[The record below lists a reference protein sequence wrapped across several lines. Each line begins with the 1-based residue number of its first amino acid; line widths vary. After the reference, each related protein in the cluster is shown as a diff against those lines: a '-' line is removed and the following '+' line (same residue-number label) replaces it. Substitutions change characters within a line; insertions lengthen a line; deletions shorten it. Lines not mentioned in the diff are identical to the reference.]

1 MAVGFG
7 TSGVRGLVTEL
18 TDRVCAGYVR
28 AFYRHARD
36 QGAPPRVALAG
47 DLRASTPR
55 LLRAAAWAVAGEGGQ
70 VEFCGLIP
78 TPALAH
84 HAMQRGCSG
93 LMVTGSHIPEDRN
106 GLKFYLP
113 RGEILK
119 ADEAAIA
126 ARYVELTANA
136 ETDPGFAGAFDAEG
150 RLGPAVAPAL
160 PEPESAALAAYERRY
175 LEFFPRGC
183 LAGRRLVLY
192 EHSSVARDLL
202 GRLLEQLGARV
213 VRVGR
218 AEHFVPVDTE
228 AVEHP
233 EQLAARV
240 RAEAA
245 DALVSADGDGD
256 RPLLVDE
263 QGRQVRGDLLGLLTA
278 RYLRADV
285 VVAPVSCT
293 TALERCG
300 AFRRVVRTRIGSPYV
315 VAALEEAVR
324 AGARRAVGFEANGG
338 VLLAAD
344 LLGEVP
350 GARLTALPT
359 RDAVLPLLAVL
370 HAASR
375 RAMRLAQLV
384 RELPAR
390 FTASGLLRPFPSEAG
405 RALVARLAAG
415 GAAAAQEFWGA
426 TFGAVEAVDF
436 TDGARVTF
444 AGGDIV
450 HIRPSGNAP
459 EFRVYTEATT
469 PEAAET
475 LNARAREWIRQQ
487 VGAQPVPPGL
497 SPAAA
502 S

>member
-7 TSGVRGLVTEL
+7 TSGVRGLVSEL

-36 QGAPPRVALAG
+36 QGAPPGVALAG
-47 DLRASTPR
+47 DLRSSTPR
-55 LLRAAAWAVAGEGGQ
+55 LLRAAAGAVTAEGGQ
-70 VEFCGLIP
+70 VEFCGFIP

-84 HAMQRGCSG
+84 HALRRGLAG
-93 LMVTGSHIPEDRN
+93 IMVTGSHIPEDRN

-126 ARYVELTANA
+126 ARLAALTATTEA
-136 ETDPGFAGAFDAEG
+136 DAPLAGAFDAEG
-150 RLGPAVAPAL
+150 MFWPEVAPKL
-160 PEPESAALAAYERRY
+160 PAPDPEALAAYERRY

-183 LAGRRLVLY
+183 LAGKRVVLY

-202 GRLLEQLGARV
+202 ARLLEQLGARV
-213 VRVGR
+213 VRVAR
-218 AEHFVPVDTE
+218 AEQFVPVDTE
-228 AVEHP
+228 AVENP
-233 EQLAARV
+233 EQLAAWV
-240 RAEAA
+240 RAENA

-256 RPLLVDE
+256 RPLVVDE

-285 VVAPVSCT
+285 VAAPVSCT
-293 TALERCG
+293 TALELCG

-315 VAALEEAVR
+315 VAALAEAVR
-324 AGARRAVGFEANGG
+324 TGARRAVGFEANGG
-338 VLLAAD
+338 VLLASD

-350 GARLTALPT
+350 GAQLAALPT
-359 RDAVLPLLAVL
+359 RDAVLPILAVL
-370 HAASR
+370 HAANR
-375 RAMRLAQLV
+375 RALRVSQLV
-384 RELPAR
+384 RELPPR
-390 FTASGLLRPFPSEAG
+390 FTASGLLRPFPTEAG
-405 RALVARLAAG
+405 RALVDRLATG
-415 GAAAAQEFWGA
+415 GAAAAQEFWGGQ
-426 TFGAVEAVDF
+426 FGEVRAVDF

-459 EFRVYTEATT
+459 EFRVYTEAAA
-469 PEAAET
+469 PEAAEA
-475 LNARAREWIRQQ
+475 LNARACAWIRQQ
-487 VGAQPVPPGL
+487 VGAEFPTARSTPMP
-497 SPAAA
+497 
-502 S
+502 

>member
-7 TSGVRGLVTEL
+7 TSGVRGLVSEL
-18 TDRVCAGYVR
+18 TDQVCAAYVR

-47 DLRASTPR
+47 DLRSSTPR
-55 LLRAAAWAVAGEGGQ
+55 LLRAAAWAVQSEGGQ
-70 VEFCGLIP
+70 VEYCGFIP

-84 HAMQRGCSG
+84 HVLCRGCAG
-93 LMVTGSHIPEDRN
+93 LMVTGSHIPDDRN

-126 ARYVELTANA
+126 ARYAALTAAGNS
-136 ETDPGFAGAFDAEG
+136 DPRLAGAFDSHGMFWPEVPPE
-150 RLGPAVAPAL
+150 LPA
-160 PEPESAALAAYERRY
+160 PEPAALEAYQRRY

-183 LAGRRLVLY
+183 LAGKRLVLY

-218 AEHFVPVDTE
+218 TERFRPVDTE
-228 AVEHP
+228 AVDNLD
-233 EQLAARV
+233 QLANLV
-240 RAEAA
+240 RTERA

-256 RPLLVDE
+256 RPLVLDE

-285 VVAPVSCT
+285 VAAPVSCT

-300 AFRRVVRTRIGSPYV
+300 AFARVVRTRIGSPYV

-338 VLLAAD
+338 VLLASD
-344 LLGEVP
+344 WVGETP
-350 GARLTALPT
+350 GAHLAALPT

-370 HAASR
+370 HAASQ
-375 RAMRLAQLV
+375 RALRLSQLV
-384 RELPAR
+384 RELPPR
-390 FTASGLLRPFPSEAG
+390 FTVSGLLRPVPTATGS
-405 RALVARLAAG
+405 ALVERLATG
-415 GAAAAQEFWGA
+415 GREAARAFWGPD
-426 TFGAVEAVDF
+426 FGEVQAVDF
-436 TDGARVTF
+436 TDGARVTL
-444 AGGDIV
+444 AGGDIL

-459 EFRVYTEATT
+459 EFRVYTEAAS
-469 PEAAET
+469 PEAAEA
-475 LNARAREWIRQQ
+475 LNARARAWICQQ
-487 VGAQPVPPGL
+487 LGLATPPPT
-497 SPAAA
+497 STEP
-502 S
+502 